1 MTLHTFARGMSTQLK
16 LEVRGRMKTNFS
28 FKVIFIIP
36 GNELANSVKAFLV
49 LCFIS
54 LLFFYKKY
62 RVPQVPRVPQVLQ
75 VAQGSR
81 SADPKFSNIDL
92 S

>member
-1 MTLHTFARGMSTQLK
+1 
-16 LEVRGRMKTNFS
+16 MKTNFS
-28 FKVIFIIP
+28 FEVIFIIP
-36 GNELANSVKAFLV
+36 GNKLANSVKAFLV

-62 RVPQVPRVPQVLQ
+62 RVPQVPQVPQVQRVPQVLQ
-75 VAQGSR
+75 VPQGPR
-81 SADPKFSNIDL
+81 SADPKFSNTDL

>member
-1 MTLHTFARGMSTQLK
+1 
-16 LEVRGRMKTNFS
+16 MKTNFS

-62 RVPQVPRVPQVLQ
+62 RVPQVLQVPQ
-75 VAQGSR
+75 GPR

>member
-1 MTLHTFARGMSTQLK
+1 
-16 LEVRGRMKTNFS
+16 MKTNFS

-36 GNELANSVKAFLV
+36 RNELADSVKAFLV

-62 RVPQVPRVPQVLQ
+62 RVPQVPQVQRVPQVLQ
-75 VAQGSR
+75 VPQGPR

>member
-1 MTLHTFARGMSTQLK
+1 
-16 LEVRGRMKTNFS
+16 MKTNFS
-28 FKVIFIIP
+28 FEVIFIIP
-36 GNELANSVKAFLV
+36 GNKLANSVKAFLV

-62 RVPQVPRVPQVLQ
+62 RVPQFPQVQRVPQVLQ
-75 VAQGSR
+75 VPQGPR
-81 SADPKFSNIDL
+81 SADPKFSNTDL